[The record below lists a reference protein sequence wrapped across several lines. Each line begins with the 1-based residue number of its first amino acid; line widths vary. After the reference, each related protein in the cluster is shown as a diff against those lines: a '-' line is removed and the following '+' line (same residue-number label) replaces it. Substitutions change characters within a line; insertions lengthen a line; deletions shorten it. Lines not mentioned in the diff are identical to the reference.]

1 MRIDK
6 VTSKKEKETNQPI
19 NIVGNM
25 VMGKQQ
31 DLISGAAMASTSNML
46 QAPPKI
52 PQTKIDATDR
62 RQAEAQNEDKSHT
75 TKEELDDI
83 KRTHYKE
90 KKKKDHDNMAPCQS
104 GINTPGRVI
113 NINFVI

>member
-25 VMGKQQ
+25 VTGKQ
-31 DLISGAAMASTSNML
+31 DLISGAAMASTSNMI
-46 QAPPKI
+46 QPTPKI

-62 RQAEAQNEDKSHT
+62 RQVEAQNEDKSHT

-90 KKKKDHDNMAPCQS
+90 KKKKEHDNMAPCQS
-104 GINTPGRVI
+104 GIITPGRVI
-113 NINFVI
+113 NIDFVT